1 MNYVIGL
8 IFLLVKTIF
17 RPLLKSENRV
27 FFIEFLRNRRAFCKK
42 IGLMVF
48 PNPNTGFVYVCY
60 FS

>member
-42 IGLMVF
+42 IG
-48 PNPNTGFVYVCY
+48 
-60 FS
+60 